1 MPELA
6 LDTEKGGTRG
16 GRLNRISRDDIR
28 KSSNTA
34 TKWLIFIFFKN
45 LGGYLKLC
53 RFSAQE
59 SILFFAKDD
68 PKLDTIETQG
78 KNQAWKKMNKSW

>member
-16 GRLNRISRDDIR
+16 GRSNRISRDDIR
-28 KSSNTA
+28 KSCDKVVN
-34 TKWLIFIFFKN
+34 IYFFKN